1 MENSAMERKT
11 AVLVVDDELAVLD
24 VVSAW
29 LKANGYT
36 AVTSSNAAESLD
48 IFNFNP
54 HIGAVLTD
62 IRMPG
67 ASGVELIERIHAV
80 NPDMPVIL
88 MTAFAETDVTI
99 DAIHRGA
106 FDFILKPF
114 DPENLVRAVR
124 KALRFSQMTLLER
137 DYKLRLENEVRQK
150 TGELNELN
158 REIVFRLTVVAEF
171 RDTDTGAH
179 ISRIGQYAGHLA
191 EALGLPIDFVERLTL
206 ASALHDIGK
215 VGIQDS
221 ILLKPGPL
229 TRDEFEIMK
238 THTTLGGK
246 MLAGSSHP
254 TVQMA
259 ESIALTHHERWDG
272 TGYPCGKR
280 GEEIPIG
287 GRIVMLVDQYD
298 ALRDDRPYKPG
309 FDHEKVFRIITQG
322 DGRTMPEHFDPE
334 VLHAF
339 MRTADAFDRIFTGLR
354 DRSLAG

>member
-1 MENSAMERKT
+1 MENAVVERKPI
-11 AVLVVDDELAVLD
+11 VLVVDDEQAVLD
-24 VVSAW
+24 VVSAC
-29 LKANGYT
+29 LQASGY
-36 AVTSSNAAESLD
+36 AVVTSSNAAEA
-48 IFNFNP
+48 FEMFTENP
-54 HIGAVLTD
+54 QVGAVLAD

-67 ASGVELIERIHAV
+67 ASGVELIERIHAF

-114 DPENLVRAVR
+114 DPENLVRSVR
-124 KALRFSQMTLLER
+124 KALRFTKMSLLEK
-137 DYKLRLENEVRQK
+137 DYKLRLENEVRK
-150 TGELNELN
+150 KSGELSELN
-158 REIVFRLTVVAEF
+158 REVVFRLTVVAEF

-191 EALGLPIDFVERLTL
+191 EALGLSVDFVERLTL

-229 TRDEFEIMK
+229 TPDEFEIMK

-272 TGYPCGKR
+272 TGYPCGKK

-334 VLHAF
+334 VLNAF
-339 MRTADAFDRIFTGLR
+339 VRTADAFDRIFTGLR
-354 DRSLAG
+354 AQSLPG